1 MLALKKFLQDHG
13 IKQAYIAR
21 QAGISPATIAQLLNK
36 DLWPVTP
43 SREELQQSISQTL
56 TALGVET
63 VEPMLFEPVPTAPT
77 AGTENETTV
86 VQEQQPSTEEVI
98 DMLPKKQTLTPQA
111 MQAFG
116 LFRDPFKDDVQEA
129 GDLFLTPDARAVHE
143 HLWATAKHGGFL
155 AIAGESGSGK
165 STLVDDMKD
174 RIYRENAPI
183 ILIEPSVRRMEDNDK
198 KGKTLKSGDIEEAII
213 YSLDPT
219 ATPRRSA
226 EARARQVASMLE
238 HSARARNSHVILI
251 EEAHSLPVPTLKHL
265 KRFTEIKAGFT
276 RLLNVILIGQ
286 TELKVKLSGQV
297 QEVREVVQ
305 RCELVELPPLDA
317 HVEGYLRFKFDRVG
331 GRLDDI
337 FDTDAM
343 DALRGR
349 LIFSRSGSK
358 TRETVSLMYPLTV
371 NNLVTAAMNRA
382 VQLGFAK
389 VSGDLIREV

>member
-1 MLALKKFLQDHG
+1 MLALKLVLQQHG
-13 IKQAYIAR
+13 ISQAQVAR
-21 QAGISPATIAQLLNK
+21 DIGLSPALIAELLNK
-36 DLWPVTP
+36 EKWPA
-43 SREELQQSISQTL
+43 SIDK
-56 TALGVET
+56 TALKGKITEALGDRDIAVDAA
-63 VEPMLFEPVPTAPT
+63 MFEPVSTAPT
-77 AGTENETTV
+77 ADTKTTMT
-86 VQEQQPSTEEVI
+86 QEVL

-111 MQAFG
+111 KLAFG
-116 LFRDPFKDDVQEA
+116 LFRDPFEDDVQEA
-129 GDLFLTPDARAVHE
+129 ADLFLTPDARAVRE
-143 HLWATAKHGGFL
+143 HLWAAAKNGDFL

-174 RIYRENAPI
+174 RIYRESAPI

-219 ATPRRSA
+219 ATPKRSA

-276 RLLNVILIGQ
+276 RLLGVILIGQ
-286 TELKVKLSGQV
+286 TELKIKLSGQV

-305 RCELVELPPLDA
+305 RCQLVELPPLDA
-317 HVEGYLRFKFDRVG
+317 HLEGYLRFKFDRVG

-337 FDTDAM
+337 FDQGAV

-349 LIFSRSGSK
+349 LIFFRSGSK

-371 NNLVTAAMNRA
+371 NNLVTAALNQA
-382 VQLGFAK
+382 AQLGFAK
-389 VSGDLIREV
+389 VSGDLIREVQT